1 MGVGQLDR
9 LAGGGGDLEE
19 VGHDAVVTMGYVHDR
34 CVTESLVVVFIC
46 L

>member
-9 LAGGGGDLEE
+9 LAGGGRDLEE
-19 VGHDAVVTMGYVHDR
+19 FGHDAVVAMGDIHDWF
-34 CVTESLVVVFIC
+34 VTESLVVVFIC